1 MVSSKVWVV
10 MNVSLG
16 LIAVIL
22 ILNLMQIELPAL
34 GKSAEQLRGESLC
47 VMQNFEG
54 EFIVREMS
62 SCCLEKNKLTLG
74 CEEGTWYYQDEILNK
89 HCSTGNGI
97 SYYLNQAGYNYC
109 GVLW

>member
-1 MVSSKVWVV
+1 MVSSKVWAV

-16 LIAVIL
+16 LIAVLL

-34 GKSAEQLRGESLC
+34 GKSTEQLSEGAFC
-47 VMQNFEG
+47 VMENFEG

-62 SCCLEKNKLTLG
+62 TCCLEKNKLTLE
-74 CEEGTWYYQDEILNK
+74 CEEGIWYYQDKVLDK
-89 HCSTGNGI
+89 RCFTGNDI
-97 SYYLNQAGYNYC
+97 NYYLNKDGNDYC